1 MTDGIEQAVQAA
13 GGQAKLAEMLGL
25 QRQQVHSWVAGVERV
40 PVKHVRKIEEATG
53 VKREALRP
61 DVYL

>member
-1 MTDGIEQAVQAA
+1 MTDGIEQAVQAV
-13 GGQAKLAEMLGL
+13 GGQAKLAQMLGL
-25 QRQQVHSWVAGVERV
+25 RRQQVSSWLRGVERV
-40 PVKHVRKIEEATG
+40 PLKHVRKIEEATG